1 VSLLLLLQAALD
13 VLQEQQALRETAV
26 CEGTDRGLP
35 QDEVTRRLEVFDQMV
50 AAAETR
56 GKGLKLEMRLRLAQ
70 PSLRQQQQQVA
81 QQQQQQQLEQQQQQ
95 IVLQQ
100 EESSSAPAAAAAA
113 AAAEVQETPAAAGA
127 QPAAAAA
134 H

>member
-1 VSLLLLLQAALD
+1 

-56 GKGLKLEMRLRLAQ
+56 AKGLKLEKRLRLAQ

-81 QQQQQQQLEQQQQQ
+81 KQQQQQQQLEEQQ
-95 IVLQQ
+95 LAQQ
-100 EESSSAPAAAAAA
+100 EGSSSGPAAAAAT
-113 AAAEVQETPAAAGA
+113 EVQEISPAAGA
-127 QPAAAAA
+127 QPAAVGAA

>member
-1 VSLLLLLQAALD
+1 

-35 QDEVTRRLEVFDQMV
+35 QDEVTRRLEVFDEMV

-56 GKGLKLEMRLRLAQ
+56 GKGLKLEKRLRLAQ

-81 QQQQQQQLEQQQQQ
+81 KQQQQQQQQLEEQQVAQQQ
-95 IVLQQ
+95 
-100 EESSSAPAAAAAA
+100 EGSSSAPAAAAAV
-113 AAAEVQETPAAAGA
+113 AEVQETPPAAGA

-134 H
+134 AAQ

>member
-1 VSLLLLLQAALD
+1 

-56 GKGLKLEMRLRLAQ
+56 GKGLKLEKRLRLAQ

-81 QQQQQQQLEQQQQQ
+81 KQQQQQQQQLEEQQQVAQ
-95 IVLQQ
+95 QQ
-100 EESSSAPAAAAAA
+100 EGSSSAPAAAAAT
-113 AAAEVQETPAAAGA
+113 AAEVQEAPAAAAA
-127 QPAAAAA
+127 QPAAAVVQ
-134 H
+134 